1 MNEKKLV
8 GINNITTDSIA
19 VNPPMKDDMP
29 IATNNVATNTNLD
42 EADSNT
48 SNEIAATE
56 NNSESGSLTDET
68 IDMEPTFD
76 GNMGFDDSAKSGDLT
91 NNGGGGLSN
100 TAILSIVIGVCVVLG
115 IVLGIILGKKAAKK

>member
-48 SNEIAATE
+48 SNEIVATE

-76 GNMGFDDSAKSGDLT
+76 ENMGFDDSVMSGDLT

-100 TAILSIVIGVCVVLG
+100 TAILSIVIGVCVVLD
-115 IVLGIILGKKAAKK
+115 IVLGIIIKKKAAKK

>member
-48 SNEIAATE
+48 SNEIVATE

-68 IDMEPTFD
+68 IDMELTFD
-76 GNMGFDDSAKSGDLT
+76 GNMGIDDSAKSGDLT
-91 NNGGGGLSN
+91 NNGGGLSN

>member
-1 MNEKKLV
+1 
-8 GINNITTDSIA
+8 
-19 VNPPMKDDMP
+19 MKDDMP
-29 IATNNVATNTNLD
+29 IATNNVAANTNLD

-48 SNEIAATE
+48 SNEIVVTE

-68 IDMEPTFD
+68 IDMEPAFD
-76 GNMGFDDSAKSGDLT
+76 GNMGFDDSAMSGDLT
-91 NNGGGGLSN
+91 NNGGRGLSN

>member
-48 SNEIAATE
+48 SNEIVATE
-56 NNSESGSLTDET
+56 NNSESGSLTEAT

-76 GNMGFDDSAKSGDLT
+76 GNMGIDDSAKSGDLT
-91 NNGGGGLSN
+91 NNGGGLSN

>member
-8 GINNITTDSIA
+8 GINNITTA

-48 SNEIAATE
+48 SNEIVTTE

-76 GNMGFDDSAKSGDLT
+76 ENMGFDDSVMSGDLT

>member
-48 SNEIAATE
+48 SNEIVATE

-76 GNMGFDDSAKSGDLT
+76 GNMGIDDSAKSGDLT
-91 NNGGGGLSN
+91 NYRGGLSN

>member
-48 SNEIAATE
+48 SSEIVATE

-76 GNMGFDDSAKSGDLT
+76 GNMGFDDSVMSGDLT

>member
-8 GINNITTDSIA
+8 GINNITTA

-48 SNEIAATE
+48 SNEIVATE

-76 GNMGFDDSAKSGDLT
+76 ENMGFDDSVMSGDLT

>member
-48 SNEIAATE
+48 SNEIVATE

-76 GNMGFDDSAKSGDLT
+76 ENMGIDDSAKSGDLT
-91 NNGGGGLSN
+91 NNGGGLSN